1 MKTQTTN
8 QIQIKYVSKILWSR
22 YKKTRQDDIDQQTCY
37 TENFW
42 KYCENTFQPQGYIIK
57 PECYQTPVIN
67 VSKEAFQNHPDLL
80 YWHGSHLTFQQ
91 MNSILRNQHLEKLM
105 PSEKSNC
112 LLHLAHSTKSASLLW
127 RIVLTYKHNSGDL
140 YQRCGKLHYFQKHGD
155 KVEQF

>member
-1 MKTQTTN
+1 MYNYFAQNYTKLKAKNNVLEQKYENCTKNQLKRALKQLKTQTTN

-42 KYCENTFQPQGYIIK
+42 KYCENTFQPQGYVIK

-67 VSKEAFQNHPDLL
+67 VSKEAFQNHHDLL

-91 MNSILRNQHLEKLM
+91 MNSILRNQHLEK
-105 PSEKSNC
+105 
-112 LLHLAHSTKSASLLW
+112 
-127 RIVLTYKHNSGDL
+127 
-140 YQRCGKLHYFQKHGD
+140 
-155 KVEQF
+155 